1 MRVLIRSLAA
11 AFLTLLALPLAAQQA
26 TPLLGIRIDADRNKL
41 LLEIPSAQLD
51 HDLLHQI
58 TLVTGAGVS
67 SLGLDRGQ
75 IGGEAV
81 VRFERR
87 GRRVLMVQD
96 NLQTRAIGADAAG
109 QRAAADAFP
118 RSVMASFPIESDTG
132 GKLVVDATSFFLSD
146 AYGVGETLRRTQQ
159 GNARV
164 DASRSWFDATRTKAF
179 PLNVE
184 VHAVLTFG
192 VDNPGPALRRNVPD
206 AGSPVFELHHSI
218 VTLPASDGYR
228 PRAFDAR
235 SGYFGTAFYD
245 YGQSF
250 DGLYRNGFINRWRLV
265 PKDPAA
271 YQRGQLVEPTQPI
284 IYYLDPAIPAPY
296 KEAFR
301 EGGNWWGKVFEAAG
315 FKNAFQV
322 RDLPAG
328 ADPMDARY
336 SMLLWVHR
344 NGFGPSVGPS
354 FQDPRT
360 GEIVRA
366 VVRMDSYRSI
376 VDYNLWA
383 GYLPAAGARGLNM
396 DAETFAMAR
405 RRQHTAHEIGHT
417 IGLAHNFISSTQ
429 GRASVMDYPFPLV
442 TVTASNELDL
452 SKAYAPMAGGW
463 DSLAVRYGY
472 TWYSNAEA
480 ERVGLAKIIAEG
492 ITRGLRFVPDQDAD
506 PTGSVPGATRWE
518 EGATAFASLDRSVA
532 VRRIA
537 MNAFD
542 ERAIRP
548 GEPMW
553 LLSMRFLHVYLGHR
567 YALEGIYKT
576 VGGMDFRYAM
586 RGDGQPPTTI
596 IPAAEQRRA
605 LTIAL
610 DALEPAQL
618 LVPEKVL
625 AMIPPMPPGS
635 DPAYDWLPRAGTAV
649 DQVELAGGLATE
661 VVEGLLERDR
671 LQRVALFYARDR
683 QQMPLAEVMA
693 TIVERTW
700 SAPMPATTDA
710 QAMRRVVRRVV
721 LNTLLDRAGD
731 SRASADVRQV
741 AALHLVT
748 LRQTLEGQADTG
760 NVADRALRL
769 AAIRE
774 IQAFERGEDDGA
786 KRTRYPVITLPW
798 P

>member
-472 TWYSNAEA
+472 TWYPNAEA